1 MAARFRSAD
10 ITSAGM
16 AAGMAAP
23 LIALAARRPAV
34 IANSDIISNLF
45 SGSLLQWCL
54 KR

>member
-1 MAARFRSAD
+1 MAARFRPAD
-10 ITSAGM
+10 VTS
-16 AAGMAAP
+16 AGMAAP